1 MYIWLSLLTMALTEV
16 YDFFKRME
24 DEKIILSFKG
34 ELSPELLSSILHILE
49 DKIKQL
55 DFIPLKRKRIFNV
68 LVECF
73 QNLYHHIDAVELGDN
88 PDDIEKS
95 ALIIVKYIGEKFI
108 IRTGNYINNVDIDD
122 LERKLKKVNELNS
135 EELKTLYQSKLKNE
149 ERSAKGTAG
158 LGFIDIA
165 RKSKGKLDY
174 EFLEIDSKS
183 SFFCLN
189 VIIE

>member
-1 MYIWLSLLTMALTEV
+1 MALTEV

-34 ELSPELLSSILHILE
+34 ELSPELLTSILHVLE
-49 DKIKQL
+49 DKVKEINFAQ
-55 DFIPLKRKRIFNV
+55 LKRKRIFNV

-73 QNLYHHIDAVELGDN
+73 QNLYHHIDSVKLGEN
-88 PDDIEKS
+88 PDDVEKS
-95 ALIIVKYIGEKFI
+95 ALIIVKYTGEKFI
-108 IRTGNYINNVDIDD
+108 IRTGNYIYNSDIPE
-122 LERKLKKVNELNS
+122 LEKKLSKVNELNT
-135 EELKTLYQSKLKNE
+135 EELKTLYQSKLKGE
-149 ERSAKGTAG
+149 ERSKKGTAG

-165 RKSKGKLDY
+165 RKSRGKLDY
-174 EFLEIDSKS
+174 EFLKIDSNS

>member
-1 MYIWLSLLTMALTEV
+1 MALTEV

-34 ELSPELLSSILHILE
+34 ELSPELLTSILHVLE
-49 DKIKQL
+49 NKVKQI
-55 DFIPLKRKRIFNV
+55 DFVQLKRKRIFNV

-73 QNLYHHIDAVELGDN
+73 QNLYHHIDAVRLGEN
-88 PDDIEKS
+88 ADDVEKS

-108 IRTGNYINNVDIDD
+108 IRTGNYINNSEIPE
-122 LERKLKKVNELNS
+122 LEKKLNKVNDLTT
-135 EELKTLYQSKLKNE
+135 EELKTLYQSKLKNN
-149 ERSAKGTAG
+149 ERSEKGTAG

-189 VIIE
+189 VMIE

>member
-1 MYIWLSLLTMALTEV
+1 MYIWMSLSTMALTEV

-34 ELSPELLSSILHILE
+34 ELSPELLTSILQILE
-49 DKIKQL
+49 RKIQEI
-55 DFIPLKRKRIFNV
+55 DFVALKRKRIFSV

-73 QNLYHHIDAVELGDN
+73 QNLYHHIGSVKLVEN
-88 PDDIEKS
+88 TDDVEKS

-108 IRTGNYINNVDIDD
+108 VRTGNYIYNTDIPE
-122 LERKLKKVNELNS
+122 LENKLKSVNELNT
-135 EELKTLYQSKLKNE
+135 EELKILYQSKLKSE
-149 ERSAKGTAG
+149 VRSIKGTAG

-189 VIIE
+189 VTID

>member
-1 MYIWLSLLTMALTEV
+1 MALTEV

-34 ELSPELLSSILHILE
+34 ELSPELLTSILHVLE
-49 DKIKQL
+49 DKVKQL
-55 DFIPLKRKRIFNV
+55 NFVPQKRKRIFNV

-73 QNLYHHIDAVELGDN
+73 QNLYHHIDAVKLGDA
-88 PDDIEKS
+88 PDDVEKS

-108 IRTGNYINNVDIDD
+108 IRTGNYINNDEIDE
-122 LERKLKKVNELNS
+122 LELKLKKVNELNS

-149 ERSAKGTAG
+149 ERSVKGTAG

>member
-24 DEKIILSFKG
+24 DEKTILSFKG
-34 ELSPELLSSILHILE
+34 ELSPELLTSILHVLE

-55 DFIPLKRKRIFNV
+55 DFVPLKRKRIFNV

-73 QNLYHHIDAVELGDN
+73 QNLYHHIDTVELGN
-88 PDDIEKS
+88 SSDDIEKS

-108 IRTGNYINNVDIDD
+108 IRTGNYINNEEIND

-135 EELKTLYQSKLKNE
+135 EELKTLYQSKL
-149 ERSAKGTAG
+149 
-158 LGFIDIA
+158 
-165 RKSKGKLDY
+165 
-174 EFLEIDSKS
+174 
-183 SFFCLN
+183 
-189 VIIE
+189 

>member
-1 MYIWLSLLTMALTEV
+1 MSLSTMALTEV

-34 ELSPELLSSILHILE
+34 ELSPELLTSILQILE
-49 DKIKQL
+49 RKIQEI
-55 DFIPLKRKRIFNV
+55 DFVPLKRKRIFSV

-73 QNLYHHIDAVELGDN
+73 QNLYHHIGSVKLVEN
-88 PDDIEKS
+88 TDDVEKS

-108 IRTGNYINNVDIDD
+108 VRTGNYIYNTDIPE
-122 LERKLKKVNELNS
+122 LENKLKSVNELNT
-135 EELKTLYQSKLKNE
+135 EELKILYQSKLKSE
-149 ERSAKGTAG
+149 VRSIKGTAG

-189 VIIE
+189 VTID

>member
-1 MYIWLSLLTMALTEV
+1 MYIWMSLSTMALTEV

-34 ELSPELLSSILHILE
+34 ELSPELLTSILQILE
-49 DKIKQL
+49 RKIQEI
-55 DFIPLKRKRIFNV
+55 DFVPLKRKRIFSV

-73 QNLYHHIDAVELGDN
+73 QNLYHHIGSVKLVEN
-88 PDDIEKS
+88 TDDVEKS

-108 IRTGNYINNVDIDD
+108 VRTGNYIYNTDIPE
-122 LERKLKKVNELNS
+122 LENKLKSVNELNT
-135 EELKTLYQSKLKNE
+135 EELKILYQSKLKSE
-149 ERSAKGTAG
+149 VRSIKGTAG

-189 VIIE
+189 VTID

>member
-1 MYIWLSLLTMALTEV
+1 MALTEV

-34 ELSPELLSSILHILE
+34 ELSPELLTSILHVLE
-49 DKIKQL
+49 RKIKEI
-55 DFIPLKRKRIFNV
+55 DFAQLKRKRIFNV

-73 QNLYHHIDAVELGDN
+73 QNLYHHIDSVKLGEN
-88 PDDIEKS
+88 PDDVEKS
-95 ALIIVKYIGEKFI
+95 ALIIIKYVKEKFI
-108 IRTGNYINNVDIDD
+108 IRTGNFIYNTEIPE
-122 LERKLKKVNELNS
+122 LEKKLMKVNELNN
-135 EELKTLYQSKLKNE
+135 EELKNLYQAQLKNE
-149 ERSAKGTAG
+149 QRSEKGTAG

-174 EFLEIDSKS
+174 EFLKIDSKS

>member
-1 MYIWLSLLTMALTEV
+1 MSLLTMALTEV

-34 ELSPELLSSILHILE
+34 ELSPELLTSILHVLE
-49 DKIKQL
+49 NKIQEIN
-55 DFIPLKRKRIFNV
+55 FTQLKRKRIFNV

-73 QNLYHHIDAVELGDN
+73 QNLYHHIDYVKLGDN
-88 PDDIEKS
+88 PDDVEKS

-108 IRTGNYINNVDIDD
+108 IRTGNYIYNNEITD
-122 LERKLKKVNELNS
+122 LERKLKKVNELNT
-135 EELKTLYQSKLKNE
+135 EELKSLYQSKLRND
-149 ERSAKGTAG
+149 ERSDKGTAG

>member
-1 MYIWLSLLTMALTEV
+1 MYIWMSLPTMALTEV

-34 ELSPELLSSILHILE
+34 ELSPELLTSILHVLE
-49 DKIKQL
+49 RKIQEI
-55 DFIPLKRKRIFNV
+55 DFVPLKRKRIFNV

-73 QNLYHHIDAVELGDN
+73 QNLYHHIDSVKLGEN
-88 PDDIEKS
+88 PDDVEKS

-108 IRTGNYINNVDIDD
+108 VRTGNYIYNTDIPE
-122 LERKLKKVNELNS
+122 LEDKLKSVNELNT
-135 EELKTLYQSKLKNE
+135 EELKILYQSKLKNE
-149 ERSAKGTAG
+149 ARSIKGTAG

-189 VIIE
+189 VTID

>member
-1 MYIWLSLLTMALTEV
+1 MALTEV

-34 ELSPELLSSILHILE
+34 ELSHELLTSILHVLE
-49 DKIKQL
+49 KKIQE
-55 DFIPLKRKRIFNV
+55 FNFVPLKRKRIFNV

-73 QNLYHHIDAVELGDN
+73 QNLYHHIDSVKLADN
-88 PDDIEKS
+88 PDDVEKS
-95 ALIIVKYIGEKFI
+95 ALIIVKYVGEKFI
-108 IRTGNYINNVDIDD
+108 IRTGNYIYNIDIPE
-122 LERKLKKVNELNS
+122 LEKKLKNVNDLNTQ
-135 EELKTLYQSKLKNE
+135 ELKSLYQNQLKNE
-149 ERSAKGTAG
+149 ERSHKGTAG

-174 EFLEIDSKS
+174 EFLELDSKS

-189 VIIE
+189 VTIE

>member
-1 MYIWLSLLTMALTEV
+1 MYIWMSLLTMALTEV

-34 ELSPELLSSILHILE
+34 ELSPELLTSILHVLE
-49 DKIKQL
+49 RKIQEI
-55 DFIPLKRKRIFNV
+55 DFAPLKRKRIFNV

-73 QNLYHHIDAVELGDN
+73 QNLYHHIDSVKLGEN
-88 PDDIEKS
+88 PDDVEKS

-108 IRTGNYINNVDIDD
+108 VRTGNYIYNTDISE
-122 LERKLKKVNELNS
+122 LENKLKNVNELNT
-135 EELKTLYQSKLKNE
+135 EELKSLYQSKLKNQA
-149 ERSAKGTAG
+149 RSIKGTAG

-165 RKSKGKLDY
+165 RKSRGKLDY

-189 VIIE
+189 VTID